1 MRIVEQL
8 QMMAHVQCV
17 LIGIIYQLLLGNVKL
32 LVLCVD
38 SGIVRQVAVRHVLWV
53 LSWMRT
59 KLVCPQLKLPTTT
72 TIPSS
77 STSTIDM
84 NTYPNQNLPHQHQH

>member
-38 SGIVRQVAVRHVLWV
+38 SGIILQVVVQHVLWV
-53 LSWMRT
+53 LYWMIT
-59 KLVCPQLKLPTTT
+59 KHVYPQLKLPQ
-72 TIPSS
+72 P
-77 STSTIDM
+77 
-84 NTYPNQNLPHQHQH
+84 QLFHHHQHQP

>member
-38 SGIVRQVAVRHVLWV
+38 SGIVRQVVVRHVLWV
-53 LSWMRT
+53 LSWMRI
-59 KLVCPQLKLPTTT
+59 KLVCPQLKLPQ
-72 TIPSS
+72 PQ
-77 STSTIDM
+77 
-84 NTYPNQNLPHQHQH
+84 PFHHQRQT